1 MANYMLADADKLDS
15 DLTKVADSIRAKGG
29 TTEPLAFPDGFAAA
43 VNAIVVKTGTEIKR
57 NTGTVKNGNTISCGW
72 KPDLVYI
79 TKNQTYDGYLMCA
92 CFPFEVSGNTKLNS
106 AAWPSSDAD
115 YPADCYVAQ
124 TSNGFSF
131 KATIYDESQ
140 DKNIS
145 YTGSFQYVA
154 VKYTE

>member
-57 NTGTVKNGNTISCGW
+57 TTGTVKNGYTINCGW
-72 KPDLVYI
+72 KPDLVYLSPGGSEDGYPMTACLAFEASGKDQLNTTTWNSNDDSI
-79 TKNQTYDGYLMCA
+79 DIFATRTTTGFRCSLKTYD
-92 CFPFEVSGNTKLNS
+92 FENDW
-106 AAWPSSDAD
+106 A
-115 YPADCYVAQ
+115 
-124 TSNGFSF
+124 
-131 KATIYDESQ
+131 ESTYRGSL
-140 DKNIS
+140 S
-145 YTGSFQYVA
+145 YIA

>member
-57 NTGTVKNGNTISCGW
+57 TTGTVRSGNTINCGW
-72 KPDLVYI
+72 KPDLVYLSTGGSDNGYPMTACLAFEASGKDNLNTTTWNSSDDI
-79 TKNQTYDGYLMCA
+79 IDVYATRNATGFNCNLITYDYDNNWA
-92 CFPFEVSGNTKLNS
+92 ESTYRNS
-106 AAWPSSDAD
+106 L
-115 YPADCYVAQ
+115 
-124 TSNGFSF
+124 
-131 KATIYDESQ
+131 
-140 DKNIS
+140 S
-145 YTGSFQYVA
+145 YIA

>member
-57 NTGTVKNGNTISCGW
+57 TTGTVKNGETKNCGW
-72 KPDLVYI
+72 KPDLVYLSPGGSE
-79 TKNQTYDGYLMCA
+79 DGYPMSA
-92 CFPFEVSGNTKLNS
+92 CLAFEASGKNKLNTTT
-106 AAWPSSDAD
+106 
-115 YPADCYVAQ
+115 YN
-124 TSNGFSF
+124 SNDDIIDIFATRTTTGFSCNL
-131 KATIYDESQ
+131 KTYYYDTALRESTY
-140 DKNIS
+140 NGSLS
-145 YTGSFQYVA
+145 YIA

>member
-57 NTGTVKNGNTISCGW
+57 TTGTVKNGETKNCGW

-79 TKNQTYDGYLMCA
+79 TNGGSDDGFTYSA
-92 CFPFEVSGNTKLNS
+92 CFAFEASGKTKLNC
-106 AAWPSSDAD
+106 AHWYGSSDVV
-115 YPADCYVAQ
+115 DCYATQ
-124 TSNGFSF
+124 TATGFTAEFGTYDSNDNWVSYRNSFS
-131 KATIYDESQ
+131 
-140 DKNIS
+140 
-145 YTGSFQYVA
+145 YVA